1 MFRAWLGARLYDP
14 STRGFLSTDPLESTT
29 GAGWASN
36 PYSYAG
42 NDPVHQ
48 IDPLGLSPVS
58 AEELQAYNE
67 GKQSQNIWNKAKS
80 FGHSMLEGAK
90 NTMSSI
96 GQGLKTAGKWVG
108 EHWEVI
114 AGVAVAAAGVGLM
127 FTGVGGPAGLA
138 LMALSG
144 GMISGGASMASQ
156 ELTEGKTDW
165 STVGKDSLVGA
176 LSGGLGAGSGAF
188 IAMKTAGKTLSLGAR
203 ATIGA
208 GSGAAEG
215 ATSSTVEQLVNNDG
229 DFSLRELGGATLAG
243 ALPGGVTAYKPKWL
257 TWSTTKNFKYLTYR
271 SGYSH
276 KPEVLNRVGSD
287 DMPWG
292 QYWSHD
298 VPQNLAQVRRD
309 KALPLHWQ
317 SKKHSEGYDPDYGPT
332 SYTMRYQA
340 KFEQGTEMYTGIV
353 APQRD
358 GKYKD
363 MVYPGGTGQV
373 FIDKDEWRAPR
384 ENEIGLFP
392 QKGTILDS
400 TPLPQ

>member
-1 MFRAWLGARLYDP
+1 
-14 STRGFLSTDPLESTT
+14 DPLESTT

-58 AEELQAYNE
+58 AEELKAYSDA
-67 GKQSQNIWNKAKS
+67 KQSQNIWNKAKS
-80 FGHSMLEGAK
+80 FGHSLLEGAK

-127 FTGVGGPAGLA
+127 FTGVGGPAGVA

-188 IAMKTAGKTLSLGAR
+188 IAAKTAGKTLSLGAR

-229 DFSLRELGGATLAG
+229 DFSLSELGGATLAG

-257 TWSTTKNFKYLTYR
+257 NAATVKTFKYGLYR
-271 SGYSH
+271 SGYNH
-276 KPEVLNRVGSD
+276 RPEVLNRVGNEKYKF
-287 DMPWG
+287 G
-292 QYWSHD
+292 EFWSHD
-298 VPQNLAQVRRD
+298 VPKNLEQARND
-309 KALPLHWQ
+309 KALPLHW
-317 SKKHSEGYDPDYGPT
+317 SDKDFAEGYNPAYPPT

-340 KFEQGTEMYTGIV
+340 EFDEYTEMYRGYV

-358 GKYKD
+358 GKYHDK
-363 MVYPGGTGQV
+363 VYPGGTEQ
-373 FIDKDEWRAPR
+373 IYIHKDQWKTPE
-384 ENEIGLFP
+384 EGETLKLP
-392 QKGTILDS
+392 QKATLLNSG
-400 TPLPQ
+400 PLPQ